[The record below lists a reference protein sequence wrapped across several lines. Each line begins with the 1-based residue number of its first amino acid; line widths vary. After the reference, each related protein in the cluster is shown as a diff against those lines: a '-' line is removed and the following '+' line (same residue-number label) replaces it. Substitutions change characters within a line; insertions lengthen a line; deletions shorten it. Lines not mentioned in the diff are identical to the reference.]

1 MTLLDNLERLSRG
14 HFSGCF
20 GYNALGPQR
29 KAMRQD
35 VGEGA
40 GQGNEEEEKIER
52 EGKRVARTRGG
63 DGKEGK
69 KDVGKKRERRTEKQG
84 WWRDWRLSPLWSYH
98 ISVAGCFP
106 LVYG

>member
-14 HFSGCF
+14 HFSSCF

-35 VGEGA
+35 VGGGA

-52 EGKRVARTRGG
+52 EGKRVGRTRGG
-63 DGKEGK
+63 DGRKERRMSGRE
-69 KDVGKKRERRTEKQG
+69 KREQKKQG